1 MRKIMAECG
10 RILILVTVDIL
21 RVEEGVCLRALRT
34 RTACSRC
41 RGSKCE
47 PAGAAGDPIA
57 VRYPRAFFL
66 GFALCFPPACPVP
79 VAVCVR
85 GRKYELEHM

>member
-57 VRYPRAFFL
+57 VRYPRVL
-66 GFALCFPPACPVP
+66 SRLCSLLSPRVP
-79 VAVCVR
+79 RASRCVCA
-85 GRKYELEHM
+85 GENTN